1 MLSFLNTL
9 KEKNK
14 DDQEAIV
21 ALNEIE
27 TELNSKKYGLVW
39 EKHEE
44 QVDMMIKDNI
54 PVFTE
59 VKEKEITHDK
69 KQRYNFLLEGD
80 NLHSLKLL
88 EKTHK
93 EKIDVIYIDPPYNL
107 GKKDFSYNDTFV
119 NEDDGYKH
127 SKWLSFMN
135 VRLEI
140 AYQLLSK
147 NGLIAISIDETEY
160 AQLKL
165 LCDDIFGEK
174 NRLITF
180 HIQVRYDNK
189 NLNTKNDWQPIM
201 EYILI
206 YAKNKD
212 VFKANKPTETYS
224 IDKFIYS
231 IEELSKGDTFIANER
246 KVKVFKKGEWKLKK
260 HDTPFT
266 SGLKETWISGSIYSD
281 TGHGSM
287 YKAIVEPRFEID
299 GAGAVY
305 KIDGLGDD
313 GLGYRYYTNPRSKNG
328 TRGKMYTGIPII
340 RRQETETGTSVK
352 ELPITNL
359 YNLSADFGNIRH
371 EGGTPFNNGKKPVKL
386 IKQLI
391 NYHVNKNSTIL
402 DFFAGSGTTGHAVME
417 LNKEDGGNRTYILC
431 TNNENNICEEITYK
445 RLTNIQ
451 KKLPHNLKYYKTDFI
466 PKSSEELSDLMLK
479 HIVEMVQLEHGVRID
494 GNEYLIIL
502 TDEEA
507 DNLEKNISNYPHLKA
522 LYVSSNVLLTGSQGE
537 LFRNYD
543 LNIIPDYY
551 FSFEL
556 REVGKLW

>member
-1 MLSFLNTL
+1 MSNLSKQKRERMLSFLNTL

-69 KQRYNFLLEGD
+69 NRDNFSLEGD

-246 KVKVFKKGEWKLKK
+246 KVKVFKKGEWKLK
-260 HDTPFT
+260 HDTP
-266 SGLKETWISGSIYSD
+266 L
-281 TGHGSM
+281 H
-287 YKAIVEPRFEID
+287 
-299 GAGAVY
+299 
-305 KIDGLGDD
+305 
-313 GLGYRYYTNPRSKNG
+313 
-328 TRGKMYTGIPII
+328 
-340 RRQETETGTSVK
+340 
-352 ELPITNL
+352 
-359 YNLSADFGNIRH
+359 
-371 EGGTPFNNGKKPVKL
+371 
-386 IKQLI
+386 
-391 NYHVNKNSTIL
+391 L
-402 DFFAGSGTTGHAVME
+402 D
-417 LNKEDGGNRTYILC
+417 
-431 TNNENNICEEITYK
+431 
-445 RLTNIQ
+445 
-451 KKLPHNLKYYKTDFI
+451 
-466 PKSSEELSDLMLK
+466 
-479 HIVEMVQLEHGVRID
+479 
-494 GNEYLIIL
+494 
-502 TDEEA
+502 
-507 DNLEKNISNYPHLKA
+507 
-522 LYVSSNVLLTGSQGE
+522 
-537 LFRNYD
+537 
-543 LNIIPDYY
+543 
-551 FSFEL
+551 
-556 REVGKLW
+556 